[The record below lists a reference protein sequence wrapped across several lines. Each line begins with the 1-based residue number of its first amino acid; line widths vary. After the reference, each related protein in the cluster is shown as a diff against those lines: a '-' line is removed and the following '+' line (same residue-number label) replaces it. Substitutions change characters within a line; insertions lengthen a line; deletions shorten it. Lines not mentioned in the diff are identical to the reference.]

1 MPLVLFAL
9 CAYLAVATKRFLTP
23 ENLLGVLRRVSIPGI
38 IALGMTPVIITGE
51 IDLSVGSAVAFA
63 GCFAAWVTGAL
74 TPSLG
79 GWPAAMVG
87 VAAALA
93 VCVGCGVSAGVL
105 RVRRRVPTFISTLA
119 FMTVLRGAA
128 QLLNGGFT
136 LTTFPHGFDW
146 LGAGRVGRVPVPAF
160 FLLTVFV
167 LIHLLMT
174 RTTLGRA
181 IYAVGGNVE
190 AARLSGV
197 RVAAVKIGVM
207 ALVSLLAALAGILQ
221 AGLLNSGNPS
231 TAVGLELEVISAVI
245 IGGTSLMGGRGSVK
259 GTLMGVVF
267 LGVLG
272 NGMTL
277 LDYSEYWQNVVR
289 GALIL
294 FAVLLNMSQSEA

>member
-1 MPLVLFAL
+1 
-9 CAYLAVATKRFLTP
+9 
-23 ENLLGVLRRVSIPGI
+23 
-38 IALGMTPVIITGE
+38 
-51 IDLSVGSAVAFA
+51 
-63 GCFAAWVTGAL
+63 
-74 TPSLG
+74 
-79 GWPAAMVG
+79 
-87 VAAALA
+87 
-93 VCVGCGVSAGVL
+93 
-105 RVRRRVPTFISTLA
+105 
-119 FMTVLRGAA
+119 
-128 QLLNGGFT
+128 
-136 LTTFPHGFDW
+136 
-146 LGAGRVGRVPVPAF
+146 VPVPAF